1 MRLKSIV
8 FNIALTGIGT
18 VFGLILCEIGLHIG
32 GVSYPSFFTADEY
45 RGVAL
50 RPGAEGWWL
59 QEGEAYIR
67 INSAGL
73 RDREHTKVKP
83 AKTVRIA
90 VLGDSYAAAF
100 QVSMEDTF
108 WSVMERELGQCAPFA
123 NRKVEVINFGVSGYG
138 TVQELMTLRHY
149 VWDYDPDVVVLAFTT
164 GNDVRNN
171 LRALE
176 ADPLKPYLV
185 YEDGK
190 PILDSSFRETS
201 EFRARNSVIAKV
213 FYGLLNYSRTLQVLN
228 QLRNTINNRQS
239 LAQQREIA
247 SQAAGSELGI
257 EESVYFEP
265 RNVLWEDA
273 WHVTEAALLQMQTEV
288 KQKGV
293 KFLIVTLSNSIQVH
307 PDPQVRQA
315 FMKRFGIQELLY
327 PDLRIEALAKREGIS
342 ILTLAPVLQAYAE
355 QHKVFLHGFAN
366 AIMGGGHWNAQGH
379 KIAGQLIAQKLCAE
393 FSLRAS
399 SVETPSCVGKFSS

>member
-108 WSVMERELGQCAPFA
+108 WSVMERELGQCALFA
-123 NRKVEVINFGVSGYG
+123 GRRVEVINFGVSGYG

-190 PILDSSFRETS
+190 LILDSSFRETP
-201 EFRARNSVIAKV
+201 EFRARETVIAQV

-228 QLRNTINNRQS
+228 QLRNTINNRQG

>member
-1 MRLKSIV
+1 MRLKSVVFSIV
-8 FNIALTGIGT
+8 LIGIGT
-18 VFGLILCEIGLHIG
+18 AIGLIVCEIGLRIA

-73 RDREHTKVKP
+73 RDRERTKVKP
-83 AKTVRIA
+83 ANTVRVA

-108 WSVMERELGQCAPFA
+108 WSVMERELGQCALFA
-123 NRKVEVINFGVSGYG
+123 GRRVEVINFGVSGYG

-273 WHVTEAALLQMQTEV
+273 WNVTEAALLQMQTEV
-288 KQKGV
+288 KEKGAM
-293 KFLIVTLSNSIQVH
+293 FLIVTLSNGIQVH

-315 FMKRFGIQELLY
+315 FMKRLGIQELLY
-327 PDLRIEALAKREGIS
+327 PDFRIERLAKREGIS
-342 ILTLAPVLQAYAE
+342 ILSLAPALQAYAE
-355 QHKVFLHGFAN
+355 RHKIFLHGFAN
-366 AIMGGGHWNAQGH
+366 AIMGGGHWNVQGH
-379 KIAGQLIAQKLCAE
+379 RIAGELIAQKLC
-393 FSLRAS
+393 SDSHLRDYS
-399 SVETPSCVGKFSS
+399 T